1 MRRRSTAAG
10 CGGPRGRLRPSA
22 TGSRINSLPSRT
34 RRQFLGWSA
43 AALGL
48 AAGARS
54 PRSLAGAAGAAGVGT
69 APRPLDLLVLG
80 GTGFLGPHL
89 VEHALARGH
98 RVTLFNRGRSA
109 AGAFAGRTELLVGDR
124 DPRVGAGL
132 AALEGGRRW
141 DAVIDVSGYLPR
153 HVQASASLLRGRI
166 GRYAFVSTTSVYDR
180 TRPGVVTES
189 SAMLPLTD
197 PANEDYAGPRYGPQ
211 KAEADRIVQAIHGRA
226 ATVVRPTFILG
237 PGDDTDRHA
246 YWISRVAAGGD
257 VLGPRADAA
266 PLQWVD
272 VRDLCPWIVSL
283 CERDQGGVFNAAAP
297 GVDWDAVIDTLRPFA
312 VQDLRLR
319 RPAGALV
326 DALRLAQPLTRRDD
340 PVVRL
345 DGTLATRHGL
355 GYRPLADTALATWE
369 WWRTLPAE
377 RRARAEARW
386 PARDLEREAWSR
398 SARAAARVIATPS

>member
-1 MRRRSTAAG
+1 MAM
-10 CGGPRGRLRPSA
+10 PP
-22 TGSRINSLPSRT
+22 RT

-48 AAGARS
+48 AAGRPPWAH
-54 PRSLAGAAGAAGVGT
+54 AAAAGVAP

-109 AGAFAGRTELLVGDR
+109 AGAFGGRVELLVGDR
-124 DPRVGAGL
+124 DPKVGAGI
-132 AALEGGRRW
+132 AALEGTRRW

-153 HVQASASLLRGRI
+153 HVHASASLLQGRV

-189 SAMLPLTD
+189 SPMLPLAE
-197 PANEDYAGPRYGPQ
+197 PANEDYSGPRYGPQ

-226 ATVVRPTFILG
+226 ATVVRPTFVLG
-237 PGDDTDRHA
+237 PGDDTDRYA

-272 VRDLCPWIVSL
+272 ARDLCPWVVGL
-283 CERDQGGVFNAAAP
+283 CESDQGGVFNAAAP
-297 GVDWDAVIDTLRPFA
+297 ALDWDAVLDTLRPFA
-312 VQDLRLR
+312 GQALRLR

-326 DALRLAQPLTRRDD
+326 EALRIPQPLTRRDD

-355 GYRPLADTALATWE
+355 AYRPLADTSRATLE
-369 WWRTLPAE
+369 WWRALPAE

-386 PARDLEREAWSR
+386 PGRDLEREAWLQ
-398 SARAAARVIATPS
+398 SARTASGFSASPS